1 MSQYSI
7 AQVCNHGAS
16 IILDPLSNIIR
27 FVHCA
32 LGVAIL
38 VSVAA
43 LIRQCQRSRFIFHG
57 NLMLLI
63 ASVLCL
69 YIVYTIALIGMA
81 GRSLALYLFWPVA
94 QSVQQPYNNSSG
106 GNISNS
112 SDGTE
117 MAADKKFRSLD
128 GCEALF
134 VPLWLSMLLRLPTYQ
149 HALIYPL
156 LHFAI
161 MLERARATLRSGTYE
176 SEGTRFGTT
185 ACLIIWSL
193 CVMFSIWLVLS
204 TLADEETFGQ
214 PQVYYS
220 MISRYNSDIV
230 IILNYVLLALVL
242 LTMMAEIAI
251 MVQNRKMQILSRKR
265 FANATVSPLSIHAEM
280 AFGINFGTST
290 TTTITDDQNSYSL
303 SRAYQLNE
311 NIVTLQLF
319 LPLDLAFA
327 FAFSIYLFFSALLR
341 SMFVQHQIQSDVFIP
356 LYELNT
362 CFLPLHILVT
372 VLVYLRFI
380 CRQSSARRAC
390 RAICTL
396 SVEEQQRIYM
406 QHLRKQWATQ

>member
-1 MSQYSI
+1 MPQYSI
-7 AQVCNHGAS
+7 AHVCNHGAS

-69 YIVYTIALIGMA
+69 YIIYTIALIGMA

-94 QSVQQPYNNSSG
+94 QYVQQPNDGSSSG
-106 GNISNS
+106 GNSSNS
-112 SDGTE
+112 NNGTE
-117 MAADKKFRSLD
+117 MAADKNSQD

-161 MLERARATLRSGTYE
+161 MLERARATLRSRTYE
-176 SEGTRFGTT
+176 LEGTRFGTT
-185 ACLIIWSL
+185 ACAIIWSL

-220 MISRYNSDIV
+220 MISRYNNDIV
-230 IILNYVLLALVL
+230 ITINYVLLALVL
-242 LTMMAEIAI
+242 LTMVADIAI
-251 MVQNRKMQILSRKR
+251 MVQNRKMQLRSRKR

-280 AFGINFGTST
+280 AFGINFGT

-341 SMFVQHQIQSDVFIP
+341 SLFVQQHIQSVVFIP

-380 CRQSSARRAC
+380 CRQSIARRAC

-396 SVEEQQRIYM
+396 SVDEQQRIYM

>member
-7 AQVCNHGAS
+7 AHVCNHGAS

-38 VSVAA
+38 VSVGA

-69 YIVYTIALIGMA
+69 YIIYTIALIGMA

-94 QSVQQPYNNSSG
+94 QFIQHPNNSTSISG
-106 GNISNS
+106 DISSNS

-117 MAADKKFRSLD
+117 MAADKKSLD
-128 GCEALF
+128 GCKALF

-156 LHFAI
+156 LHFTI
-161 MLERARATLRSGTYE
+161 MLERARATLRSRPYE

-185 ACLIIWSL
+185 ACAIIWSF
-193 CVMFSIWLVLS
+193 CAMFSIWLVLS

-220 MISRYNSDIV
+220 MISRYNNDIV

-242 LTMMAEIAI
+242 LTMVAEIAI
-251 MVQNRKMQILSRKR
+251 MVQNRKMQIRSWKR
-265 FANATVSPLSIHAEM
+265 FANATVSPSSNHAQM
-280 AFGINFGTST
+280 AFGINFGTSN

-341 SMFVQHQIQSDVFIP
+341 SLFVQQHIQSDVFIP

-380 CRQSSARRAC
+380 CRQSNARRAC